1 MYTTELWKPNA
12 VVATIVERDGR
23 FLLVEEEAD
32 GRAVFNQPAGHLD
45 PGETLLDAAKRET
58 LEESG
63 WHVEPLDIVG
73 IYLVEP
79 PGQDITYLRFCF
91 RARAVTHDAARPLD
105 KEIIRAVWLTREELL
120 AEQHRHRSPLV
131 LRCIDD
137 AIAGHSFPLAM
148 IHDLRFG
155 G

>member
-1 MYTTELWKPNA
+1 MHMTELWKPNT

-45 PGETLLDAAKRET
+45 DGETLLDAAKRET

-63 WHVEPLDIVG
+63 WHVEPTDLVG
-73 IYLVEP
+73 IYLVAP
-79 PGQDITYLRFCF
+79 PGKDITYLRFCF
-91 RARAVTHDAARPLD
+91 RARAVSHDATRTLD
-105 KEIIRAVWLTREELL
+105 KEIIRAVWLTREQLV
-120 AEQHRHRSPLV
+120 AEQSRHRSPLV

-137 AIAGHSFPLAM
+137 AIAGHSFPLSL